1 VAIAG
6 PEPENEQELRLALA
20 VRGGASMA
28 VWISGAV
35 AEVERLR
42 RALDDPERPDPW
54 GALAR
59 IAGYDEVSVD
69 VLAGTSAGGLNAAL
83 LSGSIVYGIPF
94 DAMRGMW
101 VRLADAEAMSR
112 PVPKLWSPR
121 PLSVLDG
128 DGYFRTGIER
138 ALVDNAP
145 RGGASGPGERAE
157 LLLTGTLL
165 DPVREPHFDGRSHP
179 MDQLRRTA
187 RFHFHH
193 EGRPGEPL
201 SDFGSGKDFPET
213 ALRLAQAARTTSS
226 LPLAF
231 EPARVHSSPA
241 PAPAGEPDM
250 FGLFSEVSGDPDRGD
265 FRVVDGG
272 VLDNIPVTAAIGAIA
287 RASAD
292 RPTERWL
299 LYLNPA
305 PTEEHEPRPG
315 PLALP
320 VASAALRAKMGQET
334 LRADIGALEAHNEAV
349 ERVRLHRE
357 ALYAELSSA
366 PQDRWRAVLARQAE
380 AVRDGHAVVRAQLDA
395 RAAHELLT
403 APPTTDRE
411 HLLPP
416 VVGDPLAG
424 WSAQVRTVLAERLS
438 AHLREAADPQRVFGD
453 VRALLAEVREC
464 LDWAQDVERW
474 ADSAQLQEIGGCKA
488 ALYRLQVF
496 GEVLQAHA
504 DRYWLQGARLEPLV
518 DTAELDDWADRV
530 LHRRERLQHALPSPV
545 QPLLGAVLDGVDGGG
560 RFQRPLEEF
569 ANELWSIV
577 ESSGADAAPQDAGN
591 VDAVAEARPVLH
603 RLAARLAAAAP
614 ARAHFERA
622 EQIGYALLERTEE
635 RAVVLGELAVL
646 TAPLDVGRAPGGAI
660 NFLRVAS
667 DQQSPLPFRAL
678 GDHLRTENKVRGSD
692 IGHLGAF
699 LSAKWRANDWMW
711 GRMDAA
717 TRLVDLLLDPD
728 RLPRHNS
735 SASEVVEG
743 LRRIVSEPGAGELDG
758 GDAEGVEQW
767 RTFLGQLW
775 DGASE
780 SVRAELDAL
789 FAQPEGEHPLAR
801 TRELLTERLQWTI
814 AAKEIPFVASVR
826 SGADPDHRSE
836 PPPPAPDRLATSV
849 RRYSVGKQRLP
860 SLGEGRTAGIALRLG
875 LIAHRAIRPAG
886 GGIVGWL
893 ARWGLTA
900 AKPLLMAVAYAVA
913 APLRGGLLAF
923 LATSAVAF
931 TEGDPCAGGSCAPSG
946 VSSFSGGGPDP
957 GSAVLAVLAAVCA
970 FWFGWQV
977 SGRIARGSLRAVGAL
992 VITGALVAG
1001 GCWLWSTGFRLGPWG
1016 VGLVALVLTAIACA
1030 AYRPL
1035 GTVAAVAVTAVA
1047 FLLAIPVGAGWVAV
1061 LAVLASALQ
1070 MVLLGTADVLPPR
1083 PRPRNES

>member
-1 VAIAG
+1 MAIAG

-20 VRGGASMA
+20 MRGGASMA
-28 VWISGAV
+28 VWIGGAV
-35 AEVERLR
+35 AEIERLR
-42 RALDDPERPDPW
+42 CGLDDPENLNPW

-59 IAGYDEVSVD
+59 IAGYDSVSVD

-94 DAMRGMW
+94 EAMRGTW
-101 VRLADAEAMSR
+101 VRLADVEAMSR
-112 PVPKLWSPR
+112 PVPKAWSPR
-121 PLSVLDG
+121 PLSVLEG
-128 DGYFRTGIER
+128 DGYFRSGIER

-145 RGGASGPGERAE
+145 REAAGERGERAE

-165 DPVREPHFDGRSHP
+165 DPVREQHFDGRSQP
-179 MDQLRRTA
+179 MAQQRRTA
-187 RFHFHH
+187 RFRFHH

-226 LPLAF
+226 FPFAF

-250 FGLFSEVSGDPDRGD
+250 FGLFSEVSGDPDRGG

-272 VLDNIPVTAAIGAIA
+272 VLDNIPVTAAIRAIA

-292 RPTERWL
+292 RPTDRWL
-299 LYLNPA
+299 LYLNPD
-305 PTEEHEPRPG
+305 PSEEHGSKPPG

-320 VASAALRAKMGQET
+320 VTSTALRAKAGQET
-334 LRADIGALEAHNEAV
+334 LLADIRALDAHNEAV
-349 ERVRLHRE
+349 ERGRLHRE
-357 ALYAELSSA
+357 SLYAQLRSA
-366 PQDRWRAVLARQAE
+366 PQDQWRAVLARQVE
-380 AVRDGHAVVRAQLDA
+380 AVRDGHAVVRARLDA
-395 RAAHELLT
+395 QAAHQLLV
-403 APPTTDRE
+403 APPTSDRE

-416 VVGDPLAG
+416 VVGDPLVG
-424 WSAQVRTVLAERLS
+424 WSAPVRTVLAERLS
-438 AHLREAADPQRVFGD
+438 AHLGGTADPQRVFDD
-453 VRALLAEVREC
+453 VRTLLAEVREC
-464 LDWAQDVERW
+464 LDWAQDIERW
-474 ADSAQLQEIGGCKA
+474 ADSGQLQEIGACKA

-518 DTAELDDWADRV
+518 DTAELDGWVDRV

-545 QPLLGAVLDGVDGGG
+545 RPMLGAVLDGVASGS

-569 ANELWSIV
+569 AGELWSIV
-577 ESSGADAAPQDAGN
+577 ESSGADAAPEDAGG
-591 VDAVAEARPVLH
+591 VDAVAEARPVLG

-614 ARAHFERA
+614 PRTRFERP
-622 EQIGYALLERTEE
+622 EQIGYAVLERTDEHT
-635 RAVVLGELAVL
+635 AVLRELAVL
-646 TAPLDVGRAPGGAI
+646 TSPLDVGRAPGAAV

-678 GDHLRTENKVRGSD
+678 GEHLTTQDKVRGSD
-692 IGHLGAF
+692 IGHFGAF

-717 TRLVDLLLDPD
+717 TRLVDLLLDPN
-728 RLPRHNS
+728 RLPRHNG
-735 SASEVVEG
+735 SADEVVEA
-743 LRRIVSEPGAGELDG
+743 LRRIVSAPASGELDG
-758 GDAEGVEQW
+758 GDAQDVERW

-775 DGASE
+775 DDRGE

-814 AAKEIPFVASVR
+814 AAKEVPFVGSVR
-826 SGADPDHRSE
+826 GGADPDHRAE
-836 PPPPAPDRLATSV
+836 PAPPPPDRLTAAV
-849 RRYSVGKQRLP
+849 RRYSVGKQRFS

-875 LIAHRAIRPAG
+875 LVAHRAARPAG
-886 GGIVGWL
+886 GGLGGWL
-893 ARWGLTA
+893 ARWGMTA
-900 AKPLLMAVAYAVA
+900 LKPVLMAVAYAVA
-913 APLRGGLLAF
+913 APLRGGLLA
-923 LATSAVAF
+923 LLGTSAVAF
-931 TEGDPCAGGSCAPSG
+931 TEGEPCAGGSCGPRGLSLFTG
-946 VSSFSGGGPDP
+946 SGPDP
-957 GSAVLAVLAAVCA
+957 GTAVLAALAVVCA

-977 SGRIARGSLRAVGAL
+977 SGRIAGGALRGAGAL
-992 VITGALVAG
+992 VITGALAAG
-1001 GCWLWSTGFRLGPWG
+1001 GFWLWSTGFRLEPWG
-1016 VGLVALVLTAIACA
+1016 LGLVALVLTAVACA
-1030 AYRPL
+1030 AYRPF

-1047 FLLAIPVGAGWVAV
+1047 FLLAMPVGAGWVAV
-1061 LAVLASALQ
+1061 FAVLAAVLQ
-1070 MVLLGTADVLPPR
+1070 MVLLSTVDVLAPR
-1083 PRPRNES
+1083 PRPAE